1 MSDDIFSIYLK
12 ASAMSKKI
20 KCVEPAKKP
29 NVEELE
35 KFIKWFFKDFQMWSL
50 KTIYATYDY
59 DEIIAL
65 YIKSLEND

>member
-12 ASAMSKKI
+12 ASAMNKKR
-20 KCVEPAKKP
+20 KQVEQKP

-65 YIKSLEND
+65 YIKSLENE